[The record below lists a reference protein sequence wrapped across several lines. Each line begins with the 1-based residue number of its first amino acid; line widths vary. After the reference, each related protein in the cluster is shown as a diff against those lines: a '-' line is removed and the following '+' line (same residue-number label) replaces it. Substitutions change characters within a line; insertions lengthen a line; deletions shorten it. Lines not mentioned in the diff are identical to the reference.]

1 MEALDTPLGRI
12 VMLGAGLFVLSRA
25 AVAFRALAA
34 SGGVLSAVMAPL
46 GIVMGTF
53 TGPVALAAA
62 GVLLLYAVVEDLYL
76 AFTEGEGVLADAA
89 ESLGIKGPFLEAV
102 QAGGDALIAFKDLL
116 QAVWIAAMDNSTA
129 IGAMVAPLRQFVDL
143 LAEAAKFAVTGIF
156 GMFTSG
162 AKEITA
168 ALNTSTDTVQED
180 GVGQAV
186 YDAGT
191 QIPVVGPI
199 AERRVAA
206 ARRRQRARRATR
218 DALASVTPEA
228 PNLHMLPPEAAT
240 RAHAIE
246 EGLMQRATA
255 SLRAAAGRPIE
266 FHNHNTIQGA
276 TDPEAVAEAV
286 DRKTRQNA
294 QRNADAV
301 AAL

>member
-1 MEALDTPLGRI
+1 
-12 VMLGAGLFVLSRA
+12 
-25 AVAFRALAA
+25 
-34 SGGVLSAVMAPL
+34 
-46 GIVMGTF
+46 
-53 TGPVALAAA
+53 
-62 GVLLLYAVVEDLYL
+62 
-76 AFTEGEGVLADAA
+76 
-89 ESLGIKGPFLEAV
+89 V

-129 IGAMVAPLRQFVDL
+129 IGAMVAPLRQFVKL

-206 ARRRQRARRATR
+206 ARRRQRARQATR

-228 PNLHMLPPEAAT
+228 PNLHMLPPETAT

-255 SLRAAAGRPIE
+255 SLRDANMQADQAARARLAAAGRPVE
-266 FHNHNTIQGA
+266 FHTHATIQGA